1 MKKILVS
8 LLVLLSF
15 ILISQQP
22 NPWILNKTTR
32 IQPIVENDE
41 SGEFVTSDKAIVR
54 SFKLYYRDSIYC
66 TDSTK
71 LTFMSGLDTMQIYSV
86 KRMSCDILAIFN
98 LTKAQARW
106 LENYP
111 IDKLV
116 IYNRVTDNYYTI
128 ITDDKEYFVKIFKRY
143 TSRDF

>member
-8 LLVLLSF
+8 LLILLSF

-22 NPWILNKTTR
+22 NPWILNTSTR

-41 SGEFVTSDKAIVR
+41 HSEFVSSDKAIVR
-54 SFKLYYRDSIYC
+54 SFKLYYKDSIYC
-66 TDSTK
+66 TDSTR

-98 LTKAQARW
+98 LNHSQGKW
-106 LENYP
+106 LDNYP
-111 IDKLV
+111 IDKIL

-128 ITDDKEYFVKIFKRY
+128 ITDDKEYFTRLFNKYNY
-143 TSRDF
+143 TK